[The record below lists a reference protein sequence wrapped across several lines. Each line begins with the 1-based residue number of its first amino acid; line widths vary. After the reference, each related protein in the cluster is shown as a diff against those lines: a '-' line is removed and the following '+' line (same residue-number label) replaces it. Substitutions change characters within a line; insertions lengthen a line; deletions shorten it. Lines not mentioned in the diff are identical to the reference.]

1 MKVTIPTKKT
11 IYSKDINKVVDTS
24 FSNYIPPQPTE
35 TVTSIPTVEE
45 FFNNYD
51 VLFFQIPQNGN
62 NSHTELIERSSE
74 YLGLDLNLL
83 LQQLQDLQ
91 EQNKQLQTQ
100 IDEFNTKQ

>member
-1 MKVTIPTKKT
+1 MVNIPTKKT
-11 IYSKDINKVVDTS
+11 IYSNNINKVVDTG
-24 FSNYIPPQPTE
+24 FNNFVVPPSQESVQT
-35 TVTSIPTVEE
+35 IPTVEE

-51 VLFFQIPQNGN
+51 ILFFEIPQTGT

-91 EQNKQLQTQ
+91 EQNQQLQKQ
-100 IDEFNTKQ
+100 IDEFNTTT